1 MLKYKSQQS
10 SGGNPIFVST
20 VHETPD
26 ELDWAG
32 RGTSH
37 VDFPADEVLPLSQG
51 RFLGHGIN
59 GGVFE
64 TTVCGQTVAWKRRY
78 CRRQIG
84 AQDLREMDILKKIDG
99 RHIIKLVGTYTHG
112 PFLGLLLW
120 PVAVCDLGTFLED
133 VDNLLKGPGDAGIDY
148 QAMTQ
153 RLHSLG
159 IDTTQNLDSAHY
171 AALTRLKQSIGYTS
185 SAIAYLHQRSIRHKD
200 IKPSYILL
208 SSAGL
213 WVTDFGTSTDFSG
226 ISQSIT
232 QNGERGTPKYFA
244 PEVAEYEP
252 NGRSADIFSL
262 GCVFLEMMGL
272 CNGYSLKY
280 LKSLRPKK
288 DLSFQ
293 ANLDHIL
300 HWFNFSGTEVKS
312 VADQQLMALVR
323 EMLAPTAQERPTA
336 VDVETRLRLIDT
348 FRRPGPSAPL
358 WGDCCAPVPRSSR
371 QIQHR
376 QVSATIKI
384 GNTHQMQH
392 VRHIWRFFLHA
403 PAVEAIIADVH
414 VFLVCIQSSWRTLSH
429 PSASQLQTPLS
440 RDTSAAVRD
449 GWRRMGFLHHQ
460 PSSCSEARVFLG
472 IS

>member
-1 MLKYKSQQS
+1 MSMLKYKSQQS

-336 VDVETRLRLIDT
+336 ARTVGAVVGRLLRACAEVIEAN
-348 FRRPGPSAPL
+348 PAPSGICDYKNRKYASNAARTPHMAVL
-358 WGDCCAPVPRSSR
+358 PPCTSCGGDHRGCPRFLSMYPILMAYAFSSFS
-371 QIQHR
+371 IPA
-376 QVSATIKI
+376 S
-384 GNTHQMQH
+384 NTP
-392 VRHIWRFFLHA
+392 I
-403 PAVEAIIADVH
+403 
-414 VFLVCIQSSWRTLSH
+414 T
-429 PSASQLQTPLS
+429 
-440 RDTSAAVRD
+440 
-449 GWRRMGFLHHQ
+449 
-460 PSSCSEARVFLG
+460 
-472 IS
+472 